1 MGENAYTP
9 RGAGHALAPHHRC
22 DHEHQEAR
30 MEHREARMTPFETTA
45 AQIFQDKRATPGTR
59 ELVLAVAYALS
70 LAPSTDSTLT
80 TVRRTL
86 GSKRTGQLIAA
97 DAPPA
102 TNRPAKPKGG
112 DPRTPPPV
120 RPPVYAPTPPE
131 DFRNRE
137 GVCGASSRHR
147 VLDKDPRTGWVTAH
161 WFCARHR
168 AHADRV
174 AGQVAA
180 GNESA
185 PEPIPNVGGLL
196 PSYFKADWERVYRY
210 YTPGWV
216 PPSYGLAA
224 DDWPTAVEAPRRGR
238 LRLIV

>member
-1 MGENAYTP
+1 
-9 RGAGHALAPHHRC
+9 
-22 DHEHQEAR
+22 
-30 MEHREARMTPFETTA
+30 MTPFETTA

-97 DAPPA
+97 DAPRYEPPREAQGWGPSNAPA
-102 TNRPAKPKGG
+102 CEA
-112 DPRTPPPV
+112 PRV
-120 RPPVYAPTPPE
+120 RPYTPRPRKPHDDGTTPLRKHPEPIVHADVSYVPRE

-147 VLDKDPRTGWVTAH
+147 VLEKDPRTGWVTAH